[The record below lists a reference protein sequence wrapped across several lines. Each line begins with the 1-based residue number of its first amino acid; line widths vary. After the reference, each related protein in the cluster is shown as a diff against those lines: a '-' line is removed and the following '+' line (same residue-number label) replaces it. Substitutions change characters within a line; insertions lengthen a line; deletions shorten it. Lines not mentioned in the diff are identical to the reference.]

1 MLAMEPAYCEGFQA
15 LLDPSKSAFVSPQAA
30 LDIIKQ
36 FQQRANGGISL
47 EQLLFLT
54 GNDRAMRVRALDPA
68 RTNDEKAIAR
78 EKTLNARHVF
88 FLQHVIGLLQARL
101 ASDAVLQSLTPL
113 FPDSNAAVLSLLPGT
128 VRGPKSQD
136 TSPTR
141 KLFWI
146 S

>member
-1 MLAMEPAYCEGFQA
+1 MVNIHTNKEA
-15 LLDPSKSAFVSPQAA
+15 LLAVDKDTTTTAPSNAAATSAELFDPTTAHLAAAFIESKFARLQPSCGDEP
-30 LDIIKQ
+30 
-36 FQQRANGGISL
+36 
-47 EQLLFLT
+47 
-54 GNDRAMRVRALDPA
+54 DPIG
-68 RTNDEKAIAR
+68 TNDEKAIAR